1 MSKTASG
8 QSGKVK
14 GPPVFM
20 LNNKRQATYPQTELA
35 VVGEQAAFVLVVL
48 VRKQTLEGWGTSW
61 L

>member
-35 VVGEQAAFVLVVL
+35 VVGEQAVFVLV
-48 VRKQTLEGWGTSW
+48 
-61 L
+61 